1 MADLKLCR
9 LPDRVPVK
17 LTITVPPDLHKALQI
32 YAELYRTTYGDDESI
47 QTLIPF
53 MLRNFLDADRGFA
66 KASKVRSTTEAATGP
81 ATRPR
86 RVRARATTETSPN
99 LS

>member
-1 MADLKLCR
+1 MADLKLRR

-17 LTITVPPDLHKALQI
+17 LTVTVEPDLHKALQI

-66 KASKVRSTTEAATGP
+66 KASKEHSPTGAIAGATP
-81 ATRPR
+81 RPR
-86 RVRARATTETSPN
+86 RTRARTTTETPSN